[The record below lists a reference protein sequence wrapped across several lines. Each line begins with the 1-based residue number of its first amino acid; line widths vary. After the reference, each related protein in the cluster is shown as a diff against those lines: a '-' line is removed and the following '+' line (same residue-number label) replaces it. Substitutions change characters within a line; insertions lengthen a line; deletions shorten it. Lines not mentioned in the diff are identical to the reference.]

1 MPLSRF
7 LELSRRFYR
16 WFRVPI
22 WLGLGLAIGFLGP
35 YLWYLDRLVRAG
47 FDGLVFETP
56 SRVYA
61 RALELRPGRAM
72 DAETLLIE
80 LQAARYVEATDAVQP
95 GSYARD
101 GQRFLIQTRA
111 FVDGSGAQPSRRI
124 RVTLANRRIGKL
136 EDVAA
141 KRAIEAVKLDPAR
154 IATLYGKTRQERRL
168 VKINEVPPL
177 FLRTLLAV
185 EDRDFA
191 SHHGIDPWGMA
202 RAMFV
207 NVKSG
212 ELSQGGSTLTQQ
224 LVRNQFL
231 DRRKKW
237 VRKFNEI
244 GLALLIEARYSKAAI
259 LEAYLNDVYLGQ
271 HGAQSV
277 HGIGAAAEF
286 YFGRDL
292 EALAP
297 HEMALLVGMIQ
308 GPSLYDPRRSPANAL
323 KRRNLVLREMHEAG
337 LLSEL
342 EVKGQQRQ
350 SLNVTASGA
359 IARNRYP
366 GFIELVQ
373 AQIARDYNAG
383 ELASEG
389 LAIHTTLAPSTQQ
402 YAERA
407 VTEKIKAL
415 AKDTGGLQAAMVV
428 TRASNGAIE
437 AVVGD
442 RNPQRP
448 GFNRAAM
455 AARPIGSLVKPFVY
469 LVALA
474 QPERWS
480 LMSPLTDTAI
490 ALRQR
495 NGQTWQPRNSDNLEH
510 GEVPLIDAL
519 ARSYNLAT
527 VHLGLDL
534 GVGKV
539 ERLLEALVP
548 GADVSPHPSLLL
560 GATELT
566 PLQVA
571 QAYQYLAADGHLLP
585 LSSVTAIIDRNGRAI
600 ARYRTPDRAG
610 ELVEAARLVSFA
622 MQEGARSGTGAA
634 LVGLGLGDLHVAGK
648 TGTSD
653 DQRDSWFAGF
663 TGGHLAVVWLGR
675 DDNKKTGFY
684 GATGAMRL
692 WAGLFEKLP
701 SEPLQ
706 LDLGHNP
713 VVRWIDPQT
722 QRVTN
727 AECTG
732 ARALP
737 FIRGYEPGDYMDCD
751 RWTIDDWFRNRFF
764 DRDPPPVNE
773 QWNNDDV
780 L

>member
-1 MPLSRF
+1 MARF
-7 LELSRRFYR
+7 LDLSRRFYR

-47 FDGLVFETP
+47 FEGLHFDTP

-72 DAETLLIE
+72 DAETLLLE
-80 LQAARYVEATDAVQP
+80 LQAARYSESTDALQP
-95 GSYARD
+95 GSYVRD
-101 GQRFLIQTRA
+101 GARFLIQTRA

-124 RVTLANRRIGKL
+124 RVALANGRVGKL

-141 KRAIEAVKLDPAR
+141 KRALEVVQLDPAR
-154 IATLYGKTRQERRL
+154 IATLYGKARQERRL
-168 VKINEVPPL
+168 VKLNEVPPL

-185 EDRDFA
+185 EDKDFA

-202 RAMFV
+202 RAIFV

-231 DRRKKW
+231 DRRKKF

-244 GLALLIEARYSKAAI
+244 CLALLIEARFGKQAI

-271 HGAQSV
+271 HGSQSV
-277 HGIGAAAEF
+277 HGVGAASEF
-286 YFGRDL
+286 YFGREL
-292 EALAP
+292 ETLAP

-308 GPSLYDPRRSPANAL
+308 GPSLFDPRRAPANAL
-323 KRRNLVLREMHEAG
+323 KRRNLVLREMQQAG
-337 LLSEL
+337 LLSAL
-342 EVKGQQRQ
+342 EAKGQQRMA
-350 SLNVTASGA
+350 LNVTASGA

-366 GFIELVQ
+366 GFIELVR
-373 AQIARDYNAG
+373 AQIARDYDAG
-383 ELASEG
+383 ALASEG

-407 VTEKIKAL
+407 VSEKIKTL
-415 AKDTGGLQAAMVV
+415 AKDSSGLQAAMVV
-428 TRASNGAIE
+428 TRAASGAIE
-437 AVVGD
+437 AVVGGRD
-442 RNPQRP
+442 TQQQ

-480 LMSPLTDTAI
+480 LPSPLQDTAI

-510 GEVPLIDAL
+510 GEVALIDAL

-527 VHLGLDL
+527 VRLGLEV
-534 GVGKV
+534 GVQKV
-539 ERLLEALVP
+539 ERLLEALIP

-585 LSSVTAIIDRNGRAI
+585 LSSVTAVIDRNGRAI
-600 ARYRTPDRAG
+600 SRYRAPQGAG

-622 MQEGARSGTGAA
+622 MQEGSRSGTGAA
-634 LVGLGLGDLHVAGK
+634 LVGLGLGDLNVAGK

-653 DQRDSWFAGF
+653 DLRDSWYAGF

-675 DDNKKTGFY
+675 DDNQRAGLY
-684 GATGAMRL
+684 GATGAMRV
-692 WAGLFEKLP
+692 WAALFEKLP

-722 QRVTN
+722 QRATS
-727 AECTG
+727 AECEG

-737 FIRGYEPGDYMDCD
+737 FIRGFEPTEYMDCD
-751 RWTIDDWFRNRFF
+751 RWTLDDWFRNRFT

-773 QWNNDDV
+773 PWNDDDV
-780 L
+780 P

>member
-1 MPLSRF
+1 LARF
-7 LELSRRFYR
+7 LDLMRRSYR
-16 WFRVPI
+16 WLRVPI
-22 WLGLGLAIGFLGP
+22 WLGLGLAVGFLGP

-47 FDGLVFETP
+47 FEGLRFDTP

-72 DAETLLIE
+72 DADTLLLE
-80 LQAARYVEATDAVQP
+80 LQAARYGESADAVQP
-95 GSYARD
+95 GSYARN
-101 GQRFLIQTRA
+101 GNSFLIQTRA
-111 FVDGSGAQPSRRI
+111 FVDGGGPQPARRI
-124 RVTLANRRIGKL
+124 RVTLANGRVGKL

-141 KRAIEAVKLDPAR
+141 KRALEAVKIDPAR
-154 IATLYGKTRQERRL
+154 IATLYGKARQERRL
-168 VKINEVPPL
+168 VKIGEVPPL

-185 EDRDFA
+185 EDQDFA
-191 SHHGIDPWGMA
+191 THHGIDPWGMA

-237 VRKFNEI
+237 ARKFNEI
-244 GLALLIEARYSKAAI
+244 GLALLIEARYGKAQI

-277 HGIGAAAEF
+277 HGVGAAAEF

-292 EALAP
+292 EALQP

-323 KRRNLVLREMHEAG
+323 KRRNLVLREMQEAG
-337 LLSEL
+337 LLSAIEA
-342 EVKGQQRQ
+342 KGQQRLP
-350 SLNVTASGA
+350 LNVTANGA

-373 AQIARDYNAG
+373 AQIARDYDARA
-383 ELASEG
+383 LASEG
-389 LAIHTTLAPSTQQ
+389 LVIHTTLAPSTQD

-407 VTEKIKAL
+407 VTSKIKTL
-415 AKDTGGLQAAMVV
+415 AKDSSGLQAAMVV
-428 TRASNGAIE
+428 TRAATGEIE

-480 LMSPLTDTAI
+480 LMTTLPDRAI

-495 NGQTWQPRNSDNLEH
+495 NGQTWQPRNADNLEH
-510 GEVPLIDAL
+510 GDVALIDAL

-527 VHLGLDL
+527 VHLGLDI
-534 GVGKV
+534 GVQKV
-539 ERLLEALVP
+539 ERLMEALIP

-585 LSSVTAIIDRNGRAI
+585 LSSVTAVIDRNGRAI
-600 ARYRTPDRAG
+600 ARYRAPQRAG
-610 ELVEAARLVSFA
+610 ELVEAARLVSYA
-622 MQEGARSGTGAA
+622 MQEGTRSGTGTA
-634 LVGLGLGDLHVAGK
+634 LVGLGLGHLDIAGK

-653 DQRDSWFAGF
+653 DQRDSWYAGF
-663 TGGHLAVVWLGR
+663 TGGHLAVAWLGR

-684 GATGAMRL
+684 GSTGAMRL
-692 WAGLFEKLP
+692 WAGLFERLP

-722 QRVTN
+722 QRATS
-727 AECTG
+727 AECEG

-737 FIRGYEPGDYMDCD
+737 FIRGFEPTDYMDCD
-751 RWTIDDWFRNRFF
+751 RWTIDDWFRNRVFG
-764 DRDPPPVNE
+764 RDPPPVDG
-773 QWNNDDV
+773 QWNDDDE

>member
-1 MPLSRF
+1 MARF
-7 LELSRRFYR
+7 LDLSRRFYR

-47 FDGLVFETP
+47 FEGLHFDTP

-72 DAETLLIE
+72 DAETLLLE
-80 LQAARYVEATDAVQP
+80 LQAARYSESTDALQP
-95 GSYARD
+95 GSYVRD
-101 GQRFLIQTRA
+101 GARFLIQTRA

-124 RVTLANRRIGKL
+124 RVALANGRVGKL

-141 KRAIEAVKLDPAR
+141 KRALEVVQLDPAR
-154 IATLYGKTRQERRL
+154 IATLYGKARQERRL
-168 VKINEVPPL
+168 VKLNEVPPL

-185 EDRDFA
+185 EDKDFA

-202 RAMFV
+202 RAIFV

-231 DRRKKW
+231 DRRKKF

-244 GLALLIEARYSKAAI
+244 CLALLIEARFGKQAI

-271 HGAQSV
+271 HGSQSV
-277 HGIGAAAEF
+277 HGVGAASEF
-286 YFGRDL
+286 YFGREL
-292 EALAP
+292 ETLAP

-308 GPSLYDPRRSPANAL
+308 GPSLFDPRRAPANAL
-323 KRRNLVLREMHEAG
+323 KRRNLVLREMQQAG
-337 LLSEL
+337 LLSAL
-342 EVKGQQRQ
+342 EAKGQQRMA
-350 SLNVTASGA
+350 LNVTASGA

-366 GFIELVQ
+366 GFIELVR
-373 AQIARDYNAG
+373 AQIARDYDAG
-383 ELASEG
+383 ALASEG

-407 VTEKIKAL
+407 VSEKIKTL
-415 AKDTGGLQAAMVV
+415 AKDSSGLQAAMVV
-428 TRASNGAIE
+428 TRAASGAIE
-437 AVVGD
+437 AVVGGRD
-442 RNPQRP
+442 AQQQ

-480 LMSPLTDTAI
+480 LPSPLQDTAI

-510 GEVPLIDAL
+510 GEVALIDAL

-527 VHLGLDL
+527 VRLGLEV
-534 GVGKV
+534 GVQKV
-539 ERLLEALVP
+539 ERLLEALIP

-585 LSSVTAIIDRNGRAI
+585 LSSVTAVIDRNGRAI
-600 ARYRTPDRAG
+600 SRYRAPQGAG

-622 MQEGARSGTGAA
+622 MQEGSRSGTGAA
-634 LVGLGLGDLHVAGK
+634 LVGLGLGDLNVAGK

-653 DQRDSWFAGF
+653 DLRDSWYAGF

-675 DDNKKTGFY
+675 DDNQRAGLY
-684 GATGAMRL
+684 GATGAMRV
-692 WAGLFEKLP
+692 WAALFEKLP

-722 QRVTN
+722 QRATS
-727 AECTG
+727 AECEG

-737 FIRGYEPGDYMDCD
+737 FIRGFEPTEYMDCD
-751 RWTIDDWFRNRFF
+751 RWTLDDWFRNRFT

-773 QWNNDDV
+773 PWNDDDV
-780 L
+780 P

>member
-1 MPLSRF
+1 MARF
-7 LELSRRFYR
+7 LVYLHTFYR
-16 WFRVPI
+16 WFRIPI
-22 WLGLGLAIGFLGP
+22 WLGLGLGIGFLGP
-35 YLWYLDRLVRAG
+35 YFWYLDRLVRAG
-47 FDGLVFETP
+47 FDGLHFETP

-61 RALELRPGRAM
+61 RALELQPGRAM
-72 DAETLLIE
+72 DADTLLLE
-80 LQAARYVEATDAVQP
+80 LQAARYVEATDAVQA
-95 GSYARD
+95 GTYART
-101 GQRFLIQTRA
+101 GSSFLIQTRA
-111 FVDGSGAQPSRRI
+111 FIDGAGSHPSQRL
-124 RVTLANRRIGKL
+124 RVTLGNGRVGKL
-136 EDVAA
+136 ENVAS
-141 KRAIEAVKLDPAR
+141 KQAIDAALIDPAR

-168 VKINEVPPL
+168 VKLEEVPTL

-185 EDRDFA
+185 EDKDFIT
-191 SHHGIDPWGMA
+191 HHGIDPWGMA

-308 GPSLYDPRRSPANAL
+308 GPSLYDPRRAPAAAL
-323 KRRNLVLREMHEAG
+323 KRRNLVLREMQEAR
-337 LLSEL
+337 LLSVIEA
-342 EVKGQQRQ
+342 KGQQRQ
-350 SLNVTASGA
+350 GLNVTSGGA

-366 GFIELVQ
+366 GFMELVQ
-373 AQIARDYNAG
+373 AQIARDYNAAA
-383 ELASEG
+383 LASEG
-389 LAIHTTLAPSTQQ
+389 LSIHTTLAPSTQQ

-415 AKDTGGLQAAMVV
+415 AKDTSGLQAAMVV
-428 TRASNGAIE
+428 TRAASGAIE

-448 GFNRAAM
+448 GFNRAVM

-480 LMSPLTDTAI
+480 LMSTLSDTAI
-490 ALRQR
+490 ALRQKG
-495 NGQTWQPRNSDNLEH
+495 GQTWQPRNSDNLEH
-510 GEVPLIDAL
+510 GDVALIDAL
-519 ARSYNLAT
+519 ARSYNLAS
-527 VHLGLDL
+527 VRLGLDL
-534 GVGKV
+534 GVHKV

-560 GATELT
+560 GATEMT

-585 LSSVTAIIDRNGRAI
+585 LSSVTAVIDRNGRAI
-600 ARYRTPDRAG
+600 ARYRSPVKAG
-610 ELVEAARLVSFA
+610 ELVEAARLVSYA
-622 MQEGARSGTGAA
+622 MQEGGRSGTGAA
-634 LVGLGLGDLHVAGK
+634 LIGLGLGELQVAGK

-653 DQRDSWFAGF
+653 DRRDSWYAGF

-675 DDNKKTGFY
+675 DDNQKTGFY

-706 LDLGHNP
+706 LDLGNNP
-713 VVRWIDPQT
+713 VVRWIDPAT

-737 FIRGYEPGDYMDCD
+737 FIRGYEPSEYMDCD
-751 RWTIDDWFRNRFF
+751 RWSIDDWFRNRFS
-764 DRDPPPVNE
+764 DQDPPPVNG
-773 QWNNDDV
+773 QWNDDDV

>member
-1 MPLSRF
+1 MVPRPPGACRF
-7 LELSRRFYR
+7 R
-16 WFRVPI
+16 W
-22 WLGLGLAIGFLGP
+22 LALRHPEPRLRACAGVASGP
-35 YLWYLDRLVRAG
+35 RHGCRDPAAG
-47 FDGLVFETP
+47 IAGC
-56 SRVYA
+56 
-61 RALELRPGRAM
+61 ALQRKHRC
-72 DAETLLIE
+72 I
-80 LQAARYVEATDAVQP
+80 AARQLC
-95 GSYARD
+95 ARWRPLPD
-101 GQRFLIQTRA
+101 PDPR
-111 FVDGSGAQPSRRI
+111 FVDGGGAQPSRRI
-124 RVTLANRRIGKL
+124 RVALADGRVGKL
-136 EDVAA
+136 EDVAG
-141 KRAIEAVKLDPAR
+141 KRALEVVQIDPAR
-154 IATLYGKTRQERRL
+154 IATLYGKERRL
-168 VKINEVPPL
+168 VKLGEVPPL
-177 FLRTLLAV
+177 FLRSLLAV
-185 EDRDFA
+185 EDKDFA

-202 RAMFV
+202 RAIFV

-231 DRRKKW
+231 DRRKKF

-244 GLALLIEARYSKAAI
+244 CLALLIEARFGKQAI

-271 HGAQSV
+271 HGSQSV
-277 HGIGAAAEF
+277 HGVGAAAEF
-286 YFGRDL
+286 YFGREL

-308 GPSLYDPRRSPANAL
+308 GPSLYDPRRAPANAL
-323 KRRNLVLREMHEAG
+323 KRRNLVLREMHQAG

-342 EVKGQQRQ
+342 EVKGQQRFA
-350 SLNVTASGA
+350 LNVTASGA

-373 AQIARDYNAG
+373 AQIARDYDAAA
-383 ELASEG
+383 LASEG

-407 VTEKIKAL
+407 VAEKIKTL
-415 AKDTGGLQAAMVV
+415 AKDASGLQAAMVV
-428 TRASNGAIE
+428 TRAATGAIE
-437 AVVGD
+437 AVVGGRD
-442 RNPQRP
+442 TQQL

-480 LMSPLTDTAI
+480 LMSPLSDTAI

-495 NGQTWQPRNSDNLEH
+495 SGQTWQPRNSDNLEH
-510 GEVPLIDAL
+510 GEVALIDAL

-527 VHLGLDL
+527 VRLGLDL
-534 GVGKV
+534 GVPKV
-539 ERLLEALVP
+539 ERLLEALIP

-585 LSSVTAIIDRNGRAI
+585 LSSVTAVIDRNGRAVS
-600 ARYRTPDRAG
+600 RYRAPQGAG
-610 ELVEAARLVSFA
+610 ELVEAARLVSYA
-622 MQEGARSGTGAA
+622 MQEGSRSGTGAA
-634 LVGLGLGDLHVAGK
+634 LVGLGLGHLHVAGK

-653 DQRDSWFAGF
+653 DLRDSWYAGF

-675 DDNKKTGFY
+675 DDNQRAGLY

-692 WAGLFEKLP
+692 WAALFEKLP

-722 QRVTN
+722 QRATN
-727 AECTG
+727 AECEG

-737 FIRGYEPGDYMDCD
+737 FIRGFEPTEYMDCD
-751 RWTIDDWFRNRFF
+751 RWTLDDWFRNRFT
-764 DRDPPPVNE
+764 DRDPPSVNE
-773 QWNNDDV
+773 PWNDDDV
-780 L
+780 P

>member
-1 MPLSRF
+1 MARF
-7 LELSRRFYR
+7 LDLLRRFYR

-47 FDGLVFETP
+47 FDGLRFDTP

-72 DAETLLIE
+72 DADTLLLE
-80 LQAARYVEATDAVQP
+80 LQAARYGEARDAVQP
-95 GSYARD
+95 GTFARN
-101 GQRFLIQTRA
+101 GNAFLIQTRA

-124 RVTLANRRIGKL
+124 RVTLANRRVGKI

-141 KRAIEAVKLDPAR
+141 KRALEAVKIDPAR

-168 VKINEVPPL
+168 VKLDEVPPL

-185 EDRDFA
+185 EDKDFA
-191 SHHGIDPWGMA
+191 THHGIDPWGMA

-244 GLALLIEARYSKAAI
+244 GLALLIEARYGKAQI

-286 YFGRDL
+286 HFGREL
-292 EALAP
+292 ETLAP

-308 GPSLYDPRRSPANAL
+308 GPSLFDPRRSPAKAL
-323 KRRNLVLREMHEAG
+323 KRRNLVLREMQEAG
-337 LLSEL
+337 LLSAIEA
-342 EVKGQQRQ
+342 KGQQRLG
-350 SLNVTASGA
+350 LNVTPNGA

-373 AQIARDYNAG
+373 AQIARDYDAG
-383 ELASEG
+383 ALASEG
-389 LAIHTTLAPSTQQ
+389 LAIHTTLAPSTQD

-407 VTEKIKAL
+407 ISEKIKTL
-415 AKDTGGLQAAMVV
+415 AKDTSGLQAAMVV
-428 TRASNGAIE
+428 TRAATGAIE

-480 LMSPLTDTAI
+480 LMTVLPDRAI

-495 NGQTWQPRNSDNLEH
+495 NGQVWQPRNADNLEH
-510 GEVPLIDAL
+510 GDVAMIDAL

-527 VHLGLDL
+527 VHLGLDV
-534 GVGKV
+534 GVQKV

-548 GADVSPHPSLLL
+548 GVDVSPHPSLLL
-560 GATELT
+560 GATEMT

-571 QAYQYLAADGHLLP
+571 QAYQYLAADGHQLP
-585 LSSVTAIIDRNGRAI
+585 LSSVTAVIDRQGRAI
-600 ARYRTPDRAG
+600 SRYRAPQRAG

-622 MQEGARSGTGAA
+622 MQEGSRSGTGAA
-634 LVGLGLGDLHVAGK
+634 LVGLGLGDLDIAGK

-653 DQRDSWFAGF
+653 DQRDSWYAGF

-684 GATGAMRL
+684 GSTGALRL
-692 WAGLFEKLP
+692 WASVFERLP
-701 SEPLQ
+701 SESLQ

-722 QRVTN
+722 QRATS
-727 AECTG
+727 AECEG

-737 FIRGYEPGDYMDCD
+737 FIRGHEPADYMDCD
-751 RWTIDDWFRNRFF
+751 RWTIDDWFRNRVF
-764 DRDPPPVNE
+764 DREPPPVDG
-773 QWNNDDV
+773 QWNDDDER
-780 L
+780 

>member
-1 MPLSRF
+1 MTRF
-7 LELSRRFYR
+7 LDLLRRCYR

-22 WLGLGLAIGFLGP
+22 WLGLGLVIGFLGP

-47 FDGLVFETP
+47 FDGLRFDTP

-61 RALELRPGRAM
+61 RALELRPGRAL
-72 DAETLLIE
+72 DAETLLLE
-80 LQAARYVEATDAVQP
+80 LEAARYGQSADAIQP
-95 GSYARD
+95 GSYVRD
-101 GQRFLIQTRA
+101 GNSFLIQTRA
-111 FVDGSGAQPSRRI
+111 FVDGGGAQPSRRI

-141 KRAIEAVKLDPAR
+141 KRALESVKIDPAR
-154 IATLYGKTRQERRL
+154 IATLYGKARQERRL
-168 VKINEVPPL
+168 VKVAEVPPL

-185 EDRDFA
+185 EDKDFA
-191 SHHGIDPWGMA
+191 THHGIDPWGMA

-237 VRKFNEI
+237 ARKFNEI
-244 GLALLIEARYSKAAI
+244 GLALMIEARYSKTVI

-277 HGIGAAAEF
+277 HGVGAAAEF

-297 HEMALLVGMIQ
+297 QEMALLVGMIQ
-308 GPSLYDPRRSPANAL
+308 GPSLYDPRRSPTNAL
-323 KRRNLVLREMHEAG
+323 KRRNLVLREMQQAG
-337 LLSEL
+337 LLSAL
-342 EVKGQQRQ
+342 ETKSQQRLG
-350 SLNVTASGA
+350 LNVTAGGA

-373 AQIARDYNAG
+373 AQVARDYDAA
-383 ELASEG
+383 ELSSEG
-389 LAIHTTLAPSTQQ
+389 LAIHTTLAPSTQD

-407 VTEKIKAL
+407 VTEKVKML
-415 AKDTGGLQAAMVV
+415 AKDTSGLQAAMVV
-428 TRASNGAIE
+428 TRAATGAIE

-442 RNPQRP
+442 RDPQRP

-480 LMSPLTDTAI
+480 LMTVLSDRAV

-495 NGQTWQPRNSDNLEH
+495 NGQTWQPRNSDNQEH
-510 GEVPLIDAL
+510 GDVALIDAL

-527 VHLGLDL
+527 VHLGLDV
-534 GVGKV
+534 GVQKV

-548 GADVSPHPSLLL
+548 GVDVSPHPSLLL
-560 GATELT
+560 GATEMT

-585 LSSVTAIIDRNGRAI
+585 LSSVTAVIDRNGRAI
-600 ARYRTPDRAG
+600 ARYRAPQRAG

-622 MQEGARSGTGAA
+622 MQEGSRSGTGAA
-634 LVGLGLGDLHVAGK
+634 LVGLGLGDLDVAGK

-653 DQRDSWFAGF
+653 DQRDSWYAGF

-675 DDNKKTGFY
+675 DDNKRTGFY

-692 WAGLFEKLP
+692 WAALFAKLP

-722 QRVTN
+722 QRATS
-727 AECTG
+727 AECDG

-737 FIRGYEPGDYMDCD
+737 FIRGFEPSDYMDCD
-751 RWTIDDWFRNRFF
+751 RWTIDDWFRNRVLQ
-764 DRDPPPVNE
+764 REPPPIDG
-773 QWNNDDV
+773 QRNDADER
-780 L
+780 

>member
-1 MPLSRF
+1 LARF
-7 LELSRRFYR
+7 LDLMRRSYR
-16 WFRVPI
+16 WLRVPI

-47 FDGLVFETP
+47 FEGLRFDTP

-72 DAETLLIE
+72 DADTLLLE
-80 LQAARYVEATDAVQP
+80 LQSARYGESADALQP
-95 GSYARD
+95 GSYARN
-101 GQRFLIQTRA
+101 GNSFLIQTRA
-111 FVDGSGAQPSRRI
+111 FVDGGGPQPARRI
-124 RVTLANRRIGKL
+124 RVTLANGRVGKL

-141 KRAIEAVKLDPAR
+141 KRALEAVKIDPAR
-154 IATLYGKTRQERRL
+154 IATLYGKARQERRL
-168 VKINEVPPL
+168 VKIGEVPPL

-185 EDRDFA
+185 EDQDFA
-191 SHHGIDPWGMA
+191 THHGIDPWGMA

-237 VRKFNEI
+237 ARKFNEI
-244 GLALLIEARYSKAAI
+244 GLALLIEARYGKAQI

-277 HGIGAAAEF
+277 HGVGAAAEF

-292 EALAP
+292 EALQP

-323 KRRNLVLREMHEAG
+323 KRRNLVLREMQEAG
-337 LLSEL
+337 LLSAIEA
-342 EVKGQQRQ
+342 KAQQRLP
-350 SLNVTASGA
+350 LNVSASGA

-373 AQIARDYNAG
+373 AQIARDYDARA
-383 ELASEG
+383 LASEG
-389 LAIHTTLAPSTQQ
+389 LAIHTTLAPSTQD

-407 VTEKIKAL
+407 VTSKIKTL
-415 AKDTGGLQAAMVV
+415 AKDSSGLQAAMVV
-428 TRASNGAIE
+428 TRAATGEIE

-442 RNPQRP
+442 RDPQRP

-480 LMSPLTDTAI
+480 LMTVLPDRAI

-495 NGQTWQPRNSDNLEH
+495 NGQTWQPRNADNLEH
-510 GEVPLIDAL
+510 GDVALIDAL

-527 VHLGLDL
+527 VHLGLDI
-534 GVGKV
+534 GVQKV
-539 ERLLEALVP
+539 ERLMEALIP

-585 LSSVTAIIDRNGRAI
+585 LSSVTAVIDRNGRAI
-600 ARYRTPDRAG
+600 ARYRAPQRAG
-610 ELVEAARLVSFA
+610 ELVEAARLVSYA
-622 MQEGARSGTGAA
+622 MQEGTRSGTGTA
-634 LVGLGLGDLHVAGK
+634 LVGLGLGHLDIAGK

-653 DQRDSWFAGF
+653 DQRDSWYAGF

-684 GATGAMRL
+684 GSTGAMRL
-692 WAGLFEKLP
+692 WAGLFERLP

-722 QRVTN
+722 QRATS
-727 AECTG
+727 AECEG

-737 FIRGYEPGDYMDCD
+737 FIRGFEPTDYMDCD
-751 RWTIDDWFRNRFF
+751 RWTIDDWFRNRVFG
-764 DRDPPPVNE
+764 RDPPPVDG
-773 QWNNDDV
+773 QWNDDDV

>member
-1 MPLSRF
+1 MARF
-7 LELSRRFYR
+7 LDLSRRFYR

-47 FDGLVFETP
+47 FDGLRFDTP

-72 DAETLLIE
+72 DAETLLLE
-80 LQAARYVEATDAVQP
+80 LQAARYSESTDALQP

-101 GQRFLIQTRA
+101 GARFLIQTRA
-111 FVDGSGAQPSRRI
+111 FVDGGGAQPSRRI
-124 RVTLANRRIGKL
+124 RVALANGRVGKL
-136 EDVAA
+136 EDVAG
-141 KRAIEAVKLDPAR
+141 KRALEVVQLDPAR
-154 IATLYGKTRQERRL
+154 IATLYGKARQERRL
-168 VKINEVPPL
+168 VKLGEVPPL

-185 EDRDFA
+185 EDKDFA

-202 RAMFV
+202 RAIFV
-207 NVKSG
+207 NVRSG

-231 DRRKKW
+231 DRRKKF

-244 GLALLIEARYSKAAI
+244 CLALLIEARFGKQAI

-271 HGAQSV
+271 HGSQSV
-277 HGIGAAAEF
+277 HGVGAAAEF
-286 YFGRDL
+286 YFGREL
-292 EALAP
+292 ETLAP

-308 GPSLYDPRRSPANAL
+308 GPSLFDPRRAPANAL
-323 KRRNLVLREMHEAG
+323 KRRNLVLREMHQAG
-337 LLSEL
+337 LLSAL
-342 EVKGQQRQ
+342 EVKGQQRLA
-350 SLNVTASGA
+350 LNVTASGA

-373 AQIARDYNAG
+373 AQIARDYDAG
-383 ELASEG
+383 ALASEG

-407 VTEKIKAL
+407 VSEKIKTL
-415 AKDTGGLQAAMVV
+415 AKDSSGLQAAMVV
-428 TRASNGAIE
+428 TRAASGAIE
-437 AVVGD
+437 AVVGGRD
-442 RNPQRP
+442 TQQL

-480 LMSPLTDTAI
+480 LLSPLSDTAI

-495 NGQTWQPRNSDNLEH
+495 NGQTWQPHNSDNLEH
-510 GEVPLIDAL
+510 GEVALIDAL

-527 VHLGLDL
+527 VRLGLDL
-534 GVGKV
+534 GVPKV
-539 ERLLEALVP
+539 ERLLEALIP

-585 LSSVTAIIDRNGRAI
+585 LSSVTAVIDRNGRAVS
-600 ARYRTPDRAG
+600 RYRAPQGAG
-610 ELVEAARLVSFA
+610 ELVEAARLVSYA
-622 MQEGARSGTGAA
+622 MQEGSRSGTGAA
-634 LVGLGLGDLHVAGK
+634 LVGLGLGHLHVAGK

-653 DQRDSWFAGF
+653 DLRDSWYAGF

-675 DDNKKTGFY
+675 DDNQRAGLY

-692 WAGLFEKLP
+692 WAALFEKLP

-722 QRVTN
+722 QRATN
-727 AECTG
+727 AECEG

-737 FIRGYEPGDYMDCD
+737 FIRGFEPTEYMDCD
-751 RWTIDDWFRNRFF
+751 RWTLDDWFRNRFT
-764 DRDPPPVNE
+764 DRDPPSVNE
-773 QWNNDDV
+773 PWNDDDV
-780 L
+780 P

>member
-1 MPLSRF
+1 MARF
-7 LELSRRFYR
+7 LDLSRRFYR

-47 FDGLVFETP
+47 FDGLRFDTP

-72 DAETLLIE
+72 DAETLLLE
-80 LQAARYVEATDAVQP
+80 LQAARYSESTDALQP

-101 GQRFLIQTRA
+101 GARFLIQTRA
-111 FVDGSGAQPSRRI
+111 FVDGGGAQPSRRI
-124 RVTLANRRIGKL
+124 RVALANGRVGKL
-136 EDVAA
+136 EDVAG
-141 KRAIEAVKLDPAR
+141 KRALEVVQIDPAR
-154 IATLYGKTRQERRL
+154 IATLYGKARQERRL
-168 VKINEVPPL
+168 VKLGEVPPL
-177 FLRTLLAV
+177 FLRSLLAV
-185 EDRDFA
+185 EDKDFA

-202 RAMFV
+202 RAIFV

-231 DRRKKW
+231 DRRKKF

-244 GLALLIEARYSKAAI
+244 CLALLIEARFGKQAI

-271 HGAQSV
+271 HGSQSV
-277 HGIGAAAEF
+277 HGVGAAAEF
-286 YFGRDL
+286 YFGREL

-308 GPSLYDPRRSPANAL
+308 GPSLFDPRRAPANAL
-323 KRRNLVLREMHEAG
+323 KRRNLVLREMHQAG

-342 EVKGQQRQ
+342 EVKGQQRFA
-350 SLNVTASGA
+350 LNVTASGA

-373 AQIARDYNAG
+373 AQIARDYDAAA
-383 ELASEG
+383 LASEG

-407 VTEKIKAL
+407 VAEKIKTL
-415 AKDTGGLQAAMVV
+415 AKDASGLQAAMVV
-428 TRASNGAIE
+428 TRAATGAIE
-437 AVVGD
+437 AVVGGRD
-442 RNPQRP
+442 TQQL

-480 LMSPLTDTAI
+480 LMSPLSDTAI

-495 NGQTWQPRNSDNLEH
+495 SGQTWQPRNSDNLEH
-510 GEVPLIDAL
+510 GEVALIDAL

-527 VHLGLDL
+527 VRLGLDL
-534 GVGKV
+534 GVPKV
-539 ERLLEALVP
+539 ERLLEALIP

-585 LSSVTAIIDRNGRAI
+585 LSSVTAVIDRNGRAVS
-600 ARYRTPDRAG
+600 RYRAPQGAG
-610 ELVEAARLVSFA
+610 ELVEAARLVSYA
-622 MQEGARSGTGAA
+622 MQEGSRSGTGAA
-634 LVGLGLGDLHVAGK
+634 LVGLGLGHLHVAGK

-653 DQRDSWFAGF
+653 DLRDSWYAGF

-675 DDNKKTGFY
+675 DDNQRAGLY

-692 WAGLFEKLP
+692 WAALFEKLP

-722 QRVTN
+722 QRATN
-727 AECTG
+727 AECEG

-737 FIRGYEPGDYMDCD
+737 FIRGFEPTEYMDCD
-751 RWTIDDWFRNRFF
+751 RWTLDDWFRNRFT
-764 DRDPPPVNE
+764 DRDPPSVNE
-773 QWNNDDV
+773 PWNDDDV
-780 L
+780 P

>member
-1 MPLSRF
+1 MARF
-7 LELSRRFYR
+7 LDLSRRFYR

-47 FDGLVFETP
+47 FEGLHFDTP

-72 DAETLLIE
+72 DAETLLLE
-80 LQAARYVEATDAVQP
+80 LQAARYSESTDALQP
-95 GSYARD
+95 GSYVRD
-101 GQRFLIQTRA
+101 GARFLIQTRA

-124 RVTLANRRIGKL
+124 RVALANGRVGKL

-141 KRAIEAVKLDPAR
+141 KRALEVVQLDPAR
-154 IATLYGKTRQERRL
+154 IATLYGKARQERRL
-168 VKINEVPPL
+168 VKLNEVPPL

-185 EDRDFA
+185 EDKDFA

-202 RAMFV
+202 RAIFV

-231 DRRKKW
+231 DRRKKF

-244 GLALLIEARYSKAAI
+244 CLALLIEARFGKQAI

-271 HGAQSV
+271 HGSQSV
-277 HGIGAAAEF
+277 HGVGAASEF
-286 YFGRDL
+286 YFGREL
-292 EALAP
+292 ETLAP

-308 GPSLYDPRRSPANAL
+308 GPSLFDPRRAPANAL
-323 KRRNLVLREMHEAG
+323 KRRNLVLREMQQAG
-337 LLSEL
+337 LLSAL
-342 EVKGQQRQ
+342 EAKGQQRMA
-350 SLNVTASGA
+350 LNVTASGA

-366 GFIELVQ
+366 GFIELVR
-373 AQIARDYNAG
+373 AQIARDYDAG
-383 ELASEG
+383 ALASEG

-407 VTEKIKAL
+407 VSEKIKTL
-415 AKDTGGLQAAMVV
+415 AKDSSGLQAAMVV
-428 TRASNGAIE
+428 TRAASGAIE
-437 AVVGD
+437 AVVGGRD
-442 RNPQRP
+442 TQQQ

-480 LMSPLTDTAI
+480 LPSPLQDTAI

-510 GEVPLIDAL
+510 GEVALIDAL

-527 VHLGLDL
+527 VRLGLEV
-534 GVGKV
+534 GVQKV
-539 ERLLEALVP
+539 ERLLEALIP

-585 LSSVTAIIDRNGRAI
+585 LSSVTAVIDRNGRAI
-600 ARYRTPDRAG
+600 SRYRAPQGAG

-622 MQEGARSGTGAA
+622 MQEGSRSGTGAA
-634 LVGLGLGDLHVAGK
+634 LVGLGLGHLNVAGK

-653 DQRDSWFAGF
+653 DLRDSWYAGF

-675 DDNKKTGFY
+675 DDNQRAGLY
-684 GATGAMRL
+684 GATGAMRV
-692 WAGLFEKLP
+692 WAALFEKLP

-722 QRVTN
+722 QRATS
-727 AECTG
+727 AECEG

-737 FIRGYEPGDYMDCD
+737 FIRGFEPTEYMDCD
-751 RWTIDDWFRNRFF
+751 RWTLDDWFRNRFT

-773 QWNNDDV
+773 PWNDDDV
-780 L
+780 P

>member
-1 MPLSRF
+1 MARF
-7 LELSRRFYR
+7 LDLSRRFYR

-47 FDGLVFETP
+47 FDGLRFDTP

-72 DAETLLIE
+72 DAETLLLE
-80 LQAARYVEATDAVQP
+80 LQAARYSESTDALQP

-101 GQRFLIQTRA
+101 GARFLIQTRA
-111 FVDGSGAQPSRRI
+111 FVDGGGAQPSRRI
-124 RVTLANRRIGKL
+124 RVALADGRVGKL
-136 EDVAA
+136 EDVAG
-141 KRAIEAVKLDPAR
+141 KRALEVVQIDPAR
-154 IATLYGKTRQERRL
+154 IATLYGKARQERRL
-168 VKINEVPPL
+168 VKLGEVPPL
-177 FLRTLLAV
+177 FLRSLLAV
-185 EDRDFA
+185 EDKDFA

-202 RAMFV
+202 RAIFV

-231 DRRKKW
+231 DRRKKF

-244 GLALLIEARYSKAAI
+244 CLALLIEARFGKQAI

-271 HGAQSV
+271 HGSQSV
-277 HGIGAAAEF
+277 HGVGAAAEF
-286 YFGRDL
+286 YFGREL
-292 EALAP
+292 ETLAP

-308 GPSLYDPRRSPANAL
+308 GPSLFDPRRAPANAL
-323 KRRNLVLREMHEAG
+323 KRRNLVLREMHQAG

-342 EVKGQQRQ
+342 EVKGQQRFA
-350 SLNVTASGA
+350 LNVTASGA

-373 AQIARDYNAG
+373 AQIARDYDAAA
-383 ELASEG
+383 LASEG

-407 VTEKIKAL
+407 VAEKIKTL
-415 AKDTGGLQAAMVV
+415 AKDASGLQAAMVV
-428 TRASNGAIE
+428 TRAATGAIE
-437 AVVGD
+437 AVVGGRD
-442 RNPQRP
+442 TQQL

-480 LMSPLTDTAI
+480 LMSPLSDTAI

-495 NGQTWQPRNSDNLEH
+495 SGQTWQPRNSDNLEH
-510 GEVPLIDAL
+510 GEVALIDAL

-527 VHLGLDL
+527 VRLGLDL
-534 GVGKV
+534 GVPKV
-539 ERLLEALVP
+539 ERLLEALIP

-585 LSSVTAIIDRNGRAI
+585 LSSVTAVIDRNGRAVS
-600 ARYRTPDRAG
+600 RYRAPQGAG
-610 ELVEAARLVSFA
+610 ELVEAARLVSYA
-622 MQEGARSGTGAA
+622 MQEGSRSGTGAA
-634 LVGLGLGDLHVAGK
+634 LVGLGLGHLHVAGK

-653 DQRDSWFAGF
+653 DLRDSWYAGF

-675 DDNKKTGFY
+675 DDNKRAGLY

-692 WAGLFEKLP
+692 WAALFEKLP

-722 QRVTN
+722 QRATN
-727 AECTG
+727 AECEG

-737 FIRGYEPGDYMDCD
+737 FIRGFEPTEYMDCD
-751 RWTIDDWFRNRFF
+751 RWTLDDWFRNRFT
-764 DRDPPPVNE
+764 DRDPPSVNE
-773 QWNNDDV
+773 PWNDDDV
-780 L
+780 P

>member
-1 MPLSRF
+1 M
-7 LELSRRFYR
+7 
-16 WFRVPI
+16 PI
-22 WLGLGLAIGFLGP
+22 WVGLGLAIGFLGP

-72 DAETLLIE
+72 DAETLLME
-80 LQAARYVEATDAVQP
+80 LQASRYVESPDALQP
-95 GSYARD
+95 GSFARD

-111 FVDGSGAQPSRRI
+111 FVDGGGSQPSRRI
-124 RVTLANRRIGKL
+124 RVTLANRRVGKL

-141 KRAIEAVKLDPAR
+141 KRAIEAVKIDPAR

-168 VKINEVPPL
+168 VKLSEVPPL

-244 GLALLIEARYSKAAI
+244 GLALMIEARYSKAAI

-277 HGIGAAAEF
+277 HGIGAASEF

-308 GPSLYDPRRSPANAL
+308 GPSLYEPRRSPANAL

-337 LLSEL
+337 LLSDL

-350 SLNVTASGA
+350 PLNVTASGA

-373 AQIARDYNAG
+373 AQIARDYNAN

-389 LAIHTTLAPSTQQ
+389 LSIHTTLAPSTQQ

-428 TRASNGAIE
+428 TSAASGAIE

-480 LMSPLTDTAI
+480 LMSPLSDTAI

-510 GEVPLIDAL
+510 GEVALIDAL

-600 ARYRTPDRAG
+600 ARYRAPVRAG

-622 MQEGARSGTGAA
+622 MQEGSRSGTGAA
-634 LVGLGLGDLHVAGK
+634 LVGLGLGDLQVAGK

-653 DQRDSWFAGF
+653 DQRDSWYAGF
-663 TGGHLAVVWLGR
+663 TGTHLAVVWLGR

-713 VVRWIDPQT
+713 VVRWIDPQS

-737 FIRGYEPGDYMDCD
+737 FIRGFEPGDYMDCD

-773 QWNNDDV
+773 QWNRDDV

>member
-1 MPLSRF
+1 MARF
-7 LELSRRFYR
+7 LDLLRRLYR
-16 WFRVPI
+16 WFRIPI
-22 WLGLGLAIGFLGP
+22 WVSLGLAIGFLGP

-47 FDGLVFETP
+47 FDGLRFDTP

-72 DAETLLIE
+72 DADTLLLE
-80 LQAARYVEATDAVQP
+80 LQAARYSPAVDAVQP
-95 GSYARD
+95 GSYVRN
-101 GQRFLIQTRA
+101 GNSFLIQTRA
-111 FVDGSGAQPSRRI
+111 YVDGTGAQPARRI
-124 RVTLANRRIGKL
+124 RVALANGRVGKL
-136 EDVAA
+136 EDMAA
-141 KRAIEAVKLDPAR
+141 KRAIESVKIDPAR
-154 IATLYGKTRQERRL
+154 IATLYGRTRQERRL
-168 VKINEVPPL
+168 VKVGEVPTL

-185 EDRDFA
+185 EDKDFA
-191 SHHGIDPWGMA
+191 THHGIDPWGMA

-207 NVKSG
+207 NVKAG

-237 VRKFNEI
+237 ARKFNEI
-244 GLALLIEARYSKAAI
+244 GLALLIEARYGKTQI

-277 HGIGAAAEF
+277 HGVGAAAEF

-292 EALAP
+292 ETLQP

-308 GPSLYDPRRSPANAL
+308 GPSLYDPRRSPVNAL
-323 KRRNLVLREMHEAG
+323 KRRNLVLREMQEAG
-337 LLSEL
+337 LLREIEAKS
-342 EVKGQQRQ
+342 QQRLA
-350 SLNVTASGA
+350 LNVTPSGA

-373 AQIARDYNAG
+373 AQIARDYAAA

-389 LAIHTTLAPSTQQ
+389 LAIHTTLAPSTQE

-407 VTEKIKAL
+407 VMSKIKTL
-415 AKDTGGLQAAMVV
+415 AKDTDGLQAAMVV
-428 TRASNGAIE
+428 TRAATGEIE

-442 RNPQRP
+442 RDPQRP

-480 LMSPLTDTAI
+480 LMTTLSDRAI
-490 ALRQR
+490 AMRQR
-495 NGQTWQPRNSDNLEH
+495 NGQTWQPRNADNLEH
-510 GEVPLIDAL
+510 GDVALIDAL

-527 VHLGLDL
+527 VHLGLDI
-534 GVGKV
+534 GVHKV
-539 ERLLEALVP
+539 ERLVEALVP

-585 LSSVTAIIDRNGRAI
+585 LSSVTAVVDRNGRAI
-600 ARYRTPDRAG
+600 ARYRAPQRAG
-610 ELVEAARLVSFA
+610 ELVEAARLVSYA
-622 MQEGARSGTGAA
+622 MQEGTRSGTGTA
-634 LVGLGLGDLHVAGK
+634 LIGLGLGDLEIAGK

-653 DQRDSWFAGF
+653 DQRDSWYAGF

-684 GATGAMRL
+684 GSTGAMRL
-692 WAGLFEKLP
+692 WAGMFEKLP
-701 SEPLQ
+701 SEPLR

-713 VVRWIDPQT
+713 VLRWIDPQT
-722 QRVTN
+722 QRATS
-727 AECTG
+727 AECDG

-737 FIRGYEPGDYMDCD
+737 FIRGFEPTDYMDCD
-751 RWTIDDWFRNRFF
+751 RWTIDDWFRNRVF
-764 DRDPPPVNE
+764 DREPPPVDG
-773 QWNNDDV
+773 QWNDDDE

>member
-1 MPLSRF
+1 M
-7 LELSRRFYR
+7 RRFYR

-22 WLGLGLAIGFLGP
+22 WLVLGLVIGFLGP

-47 FDGLVFETP
+47 FDGLRFETP

-61 RALELRPGRAM
+61 RALELQPGRAM
-72 DAETLLIE
+72 DVDTLLLE
-80 LQAARYVEATDAVQP
+80 LQAARYAEAKDAVQA
-95 GSYARD
+95 GTYVRD
-101 GQRFLIQTRA
+101 GNTFLIQTRA
-111 FVDGSGAQPSRRI
+111 FVDGSGAHASQRL
-124 RVTLANRRIGKL
+124 RVTLGKGRVGKL
-136 EDVAA
+136 ENVAN
-141 KRAIEAVKLDPAR
+141 KRAIDSALIDPAR

-168 VKINEVPPL
+168 VRLAEVPTL
-177 FLRTLLAV
+177 FLRTLLTV
-185 EDRDFA
+185 EDRDFV

-308 GPSLYDPRRSPANAL
+308 GPSLYDPRRAPAQAL
-323 KRRNLVLREMHEAG
+323 KRRNLVLREMQEAK
-337 LLSEL
+337 LLSEI
-342 EVKGQQRQ
+342 EAKGQQRQ
-350 SLNVTASGA
+350 GLNVTAGGA

-366 GFIELVQ
+366 GFMELVQ
-373 AQIARDYNAG
+373 AQIARDYNAAA
-383 ELASEG
+383 LASEG

-407 VTEKIKAL
+407 VIEKTKAL
-415 AKDTGGLQAAMVV
+415 AKDTSGLQAAMVV
-428 TRASNGAIE
+428 TRAATGAIE

-442 RNPQRP
+442 RNPERP

-480 LMSPLTDTAI
+480 LISTLSDRAI
-490 ALRQR
+490 ALRIR
-495 NGQTWQPRNSDNLEH
+495 GGQTWQPRNSDNLEH
-510 GEVPLIDAL
+510 GDVALIDAL
-519 ARSYNLAT
+519 ARSYNLAS
-527 VHLGLDL
+527 VRLGLDL
-534 GVGKV
+534 GVSKV

-560 GATELT
+560 GATEMT

-600 ARYRTPDRAG
+600 SRYRNPEKAG
-610 ELVEAARLVSFA
+610 ELVEAARLVSYA
-622 MQEGARSGTGAA
+622 MQEGSRTGTGAA
-634 LVGLGLGDLHVAGK
+634 LIGLGLGELQVAGK

-653 DQRDSWFAGF
+653 DRRDSWYAGF

-675 DDNKKTGFY
+675 DDNQKTGFY
-684 GATGAMRL
+684 GATGALRL

-713 VVRWIDPQT
+713 VVRWIDPAT
-722 QRVTN
+722 QRATN
-727 AECTG
+727 AECEG

-737 FIRGYEPGDYMDCD
+737 FIRGFEPVEYMDCD
-751 RWTIDDWFRNRFF
+751 RFSIDDWFRNRFS
-764 DRDPPPVNE
+764 DRDPPPVNG
-773 QWNNDDV
+773 QWNDDDV

>member
-1 MPLSRF
+1 LARF

-47 FDGLVFETP
+47 FEGLRFDTP

-72 DAETLLIE
+72 DAETLLLE
-80 LQAARYVEATDAVQP
+80 LQAARYSESTDALQP

-101 GQRFLIQTRA
+101 GARFLIQTRA
-111 FVDGSGAQPSRRI
+111 FVDGGGAQPSRRI
-124 RVTLANRRIGKL
+124 RVALANGRVGKL
-136 EDVAA
+136 EDVAG
-141 KRAIEAVKLDPAR
+141 KRPLEVAQIDPAR
-154 IATLYGKTRQERRL
+154 IATLYGKARQERRL
-168 VKINEVPPL
+168 VKLGEVPPL

-185 EDRDFA
+185 EDKDFA

-202 RAMFV
+202 RAIFV

-231 DRRKKW
+231 DRRKKF

-244 GLALLIEARYSKAAI
+244 CLALLIEARFGKQAI

-271 HGAQSV
+271 HGSQSV
-277 HGIGAAAEF
+277 HGVGAAAEF
-286 YFGRDL
+286 YFGREL
-292 EALAP
+292 ETLAP

-308 GPSLYDPRRSPANAL
+308 GPSLFDPRRAPANAL
-323 KRRNLVLREMHEAG
+323 KRRNLVLREMHQAD

-342 EVKGQQRQ
+342 EVKGQQRMA
-350 SLNVTASGA
+350 LNVTASGA

-373 AQIARDYNAG
+373 AQIARDYDAG
-383 ELASEG
+383 ALASEG
-389 LAIHTTLAPSTQQ
+389 LSIHTTLAPSTQQ

-407 VTEKIKAL
+407 VSEKIKTL
-415 AKDTGGLQAAMVV
+415 AKDASGLQAAMVV
-428 TRASNGAIE
+428 TRAASGAIE

-442 RNPQRP
+442 RNAQQL

-480 LMSPLTDTAI
+480 LLSPLSDTAI

-495 NGQTWQPRNSDNLEH
+495 NGQTWQPHNSDNLEH
-510 GEVPLIDAL
+510 GEVALIDAL

-527 VHLGLDL
+527 VRLGLDV
-534 GVGKV
+534 GVPKV
-539 ERLLEALVP
+539 ERLLEALIP

-585 LSSVTAIIDRNGRAI
+585 LSSVTAVIDRNGRAVS
-600 ARYRTPDRAG
+600 RYRAPQGAG
-610 ELVEAARLVSFA
+610 ELVEAARLVSYA
-622 MQEGARSGTGAA
+622 MQEGSRSGTGAA
-634 LVGLGLGDLHVAGK
+634 LVGLGLGHLNVAGK

-653 DQRDSWFAGF
+653 DLRDSWYAGF

-675 DDNKKTGFY
+675 DDNQRAGLY

-692 WAGLFEKLP
+692 WAALFEKLP

-713 VVRWIDPQT
+713 VVRWIDPAT
-722 QRVTN
+722 QRATN
-727 AECTG
+727 AECEG

-737 FIRGYEPGDYMDCD
+737 FIRGFEPTEYMDCD
-751 RWTIDDWFRNRFF
+751 RWTLDDWFRNRFS

-773 QWNNDDV
+773 PWNDDDV
-780 L
+780 P